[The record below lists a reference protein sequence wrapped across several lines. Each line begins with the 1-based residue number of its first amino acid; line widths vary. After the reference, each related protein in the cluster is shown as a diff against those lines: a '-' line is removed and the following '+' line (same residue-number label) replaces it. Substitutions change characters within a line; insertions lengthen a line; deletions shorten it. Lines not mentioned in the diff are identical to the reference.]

1 MTVNP
6 DIDGSAKT
14 LNHKPMLRKTQNKIL
29 RTKWIQTYSQVGA
42 RILHLR

>member
-14 LNHKPMLRKTQNKIL
+14 LNHKPMLRKTQK
-29 RTKWIQTYSQVGA
+29 KY
-42 RILHLR
+42 